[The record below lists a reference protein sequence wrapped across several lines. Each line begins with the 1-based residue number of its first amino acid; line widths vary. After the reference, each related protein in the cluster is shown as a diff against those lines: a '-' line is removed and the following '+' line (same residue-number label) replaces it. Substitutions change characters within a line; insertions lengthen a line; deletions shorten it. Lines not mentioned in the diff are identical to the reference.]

1 MKNYIL
7 IFCIFILFI
16 LSCENERKRKLSREL
31 QSWQNKEIIFSPNL
45 QAKILGKDTI
55 IKIDNNK
62 LKIINYIDTS
72 GCTECRLELYEWSKK
87 IEEIKG
93 YTIKYGNIVDGENVV
108 DEVLVS
114 YFKEPKS
121 YTTENMCE
129 INSHGGNVIVKK
141 ILELCLKNGAELAQP
156 GEFTK
161 RAFLNGRID
170 LTESEG
176 VMDLINSET
185 ELTRKMAINELSGN
199 VSRLITD
206 TREDI
211 ISLISNIEVNI
222 DYPEYEDIEVLT
234 NESILP
240 DIKKFKEKLEEIIKK
255 SEDSKVIK
263 EGIRV
268 GIIGRPNVG
277 KSSLLN
283 SLLEE
288 EKAIVTDVPGTTRDI
303 VEGSLIVS
311 GIPLNIIDTAGIRK
325 TEDTVEKI
333 GVEKS
338 LKIIDTSDLLIYILN
353 NNEEITEEEK
363 EILEKT
369 KNKKRIIVVN
379 KIDLK
384 TKLNKKL
391 LDSYIEISVKE
402 NIGIDKIKDEIKRL
416 FNIGEISTNDMT
428 YLSNARS
435 IALLK
440 KSLNNI
446 NDAINEINNNN
457 PIDIVELSLKES
469 WNNLGEVIG
478 ETYTDELLDELFSR
492 FCLGK

>member
-1 MKNYIL
+1 M
-7 IFCIFILFI
+7 
-16 LSCENERKRKLSREL
+16 E
-31 QSWQNKEIIFSPNL
+31 
-45 QAKILGKDTI
+45 DTI
-55 IKIDNNK
+55 VAISTSVGEGAISIIRLSGHDALNIASKVFTKDLTKVDSHTIHYGFITSNNEKI
-62 LKIINYIDTS
+62 
-72 GCTECRLELYEWSKK
+72 
-87 IEEIKG
+87 
-93 YTIKYGNIVDGENVV
+93 

-114 YFKEPKS
+114 VMKAPK
-121 YTTENMCE
+121 TFTREDIVE
-129 INSHGGNVIVKK
+129 INCHGGIATTNKV
-141 ILELCLKNGAELAQP
+141 LEVLLENGARLAEP

-170 LTESEG
+170 LLEAEAT
-176 VMDLINSET
+176 MDLISSKAESARKISINTLTGETSNLIKNLRSE
-185 ELTRKMAINELSGN
+185 
-199 VSRLITD
+199 LIK
-206 TREDI
+206 I
-211 ISLISNIEVNI
+211 ISNIEVNI

>member
-1 MKNYIL
+1 M
-7 IFCIFILFI
+7 
-16 LSCENERKRKLSREL
+16 E
-31 QSWQNKEIIFSPNL
+31 
-45 QAKILGKDTI
+45 DTI
-55 IKIDNNK
+55 VAISTSVGEGAISIIRLSGHDALNIASKVFTKDLTKVDSHTIHYGFITSNNEKI
-62 LKIINYIDTS
+62 
-72 GCTECRLELYEWSKK
+72 
-87 IEEIKG
+87 
-93 YTIKYGNIVDGENVV
+93 

-114 YFKEPKS
+114 VMKAPK
-121 YTTENMCE
+121 TFTREDIVE
-129 INSHGGNVIVKK
+129 INCHGGIATTNKV
-141 ILELCLKNGAELAQP
+141 LEVLLENGARLAEP

-170 LTESEG
+170 LLEAEAT
-176 VMDLINSET
+176 MDLISSKAESARKISINTLTGETSNLIKNLRSE
-185 ELTRKMAINELSGN
+185 LVKI
-199 VSRLITD
+199 
-206 TREDI
+206 
-211 ISLISNIEVNI
+211 ISNIEVNI

-255 SEDSKVIK
+255 SEDSKVIT
-263 EGIRV
+263 EGIRG

>member
-1 MKNYIL
+1 M
-7 IFCIFILFI
+7 
-16 LSCENERKRKLSREL
+16 E
-31 QSWQNKEIIFSPNL
+31 
-45 QAKILGKDTI
+45 DTI
-55 IKIDNNK
+55 VAISTSVGEGAISIIRLSGHDALNIASKVFTKDLTKVDSHTIHYGFITSNNEKI
-62 LKIINYIDTS
+62 
-72 GCTECRLELYEWSKK
+72 
-87 IEEIKG
+87 
-93 YTIKYGNIVDGENVV
+93 

-114 YFKEPKS
+114 VMKAPK
-121 YTTENMCE
+121 TFTREDIVE
-129 INSHGGNVIVKK
+129 INCHGGIATTNKV
-141 ILELCLKNGAELAQP
+141 LEVLLENGARLAEP

-170 LTESEG
+170 LLEAEAT
-176 VMDLINSET
+176 MDLISSKAESARKISINTLTGETSNLIKNLRSE
-185 ELTRKMAINELSGN
+185 LVKI
-199 VSRLITD
+199 
-206 TREDI
+206 
-211 ISLISNIEVNI
+211 ISNIEVNI

-446 NDAINEINNNN
+446 NDAINEVNNNN

>member
-1 MKNYIL
+1 M
-7 IFCIFILFI
+7 
-16 LSCENERKRKLSREL
+16 E
-31 QSWQNKEIIFSPNL
+31 
-45 QAKILGKDTI
+45 DTI
-55 IKIDNNK
+55 VAISTSVGEGAISIIRLSGHDALNIASKVFTKDLTKVDSHTIHYGFITSNNEKI
-62 LKIINYIDTS
+62 
-72 GCTECRLELYEWSKK
+72 
-87 IEEIKG
+87 
-93 YTIKYGNIVDGENVV
+93 

-114 YFKEPKS
+114 VMKAPK
-121 YTTENMCE
+121 TFTREDIVE
-129 INSHGGNVIVKK
+129 INCHGGIATTNKV
-141 ILELCLKNGAELAQP
+141 LEVLLENGARLAEP

-170 LTESEG
+170 LLEAEAT
-176 VMDLINSET
+176 MDLISSKAESARKISINTLTGETSNLIKNLRSE
-185 ELTRKMAINELSGN
+185 
-199 VSRLITD
+199 LIK
-206 TREDI
+206 I
-211 ISLISNIEVNI
+211 ISNIEVNI

-288 EKAIVTDVPGTTRDI
+288 EKAIVTDVSGTTRDI

>member
-1 MKNYIL
+1 M
-7 IFCIFILFI
+7 
-16 LSCENERKRKLSREL
+16 E
-31 QSWQNKEIIFSPNL
+31 
-45 QAKILGKDTI
+45 DTI
-55 IKIDNNK
+55 VAISTSVGEGAISIIRLSGHDALNIASKVFTKDLTKVDSHTIHYGFITSNNEKI
-62 LKIINYIDTS
+62 
-72 GCTECRLELYEWSKK
+72 
-87 IEEIKG
+87 
-93 YTIKYGNIVDGENVV
+93 

-114 YFKEPKS
+114 VMKAPK
-121 YTTENMCE
+121 TFTREDIVE
-129 INSHGGNVIVKK
+129 INCHGGIATTNKV
-141 ILELCLKNGAELAQP
+141 LEVLLENGARLAEP

-170 LTESEG
+170 LLEAEAT
-176 VMDLINSET
+176 MDLISSKAESARKISINTLTGETSNLIKNLRSE
-185 ELTRKMAINELSGN
+185 LVKI
-199 VSRLITD
+199 
-206 TREDI
+206 
-211 ISLISNIEVNI
+211 ISNIEVNI

-353 NNEEITEEEK
+353 NNEKITEEEK
-363 EILEKT
+363 KILEKT

-384 TKLNKKL
+384 TKLDKNL

-402 NIGIDKIKDEIKRL
+402 NIGIDKIKDKIKRL

>member
-1 MKNYIL
+1 MEDTICAIATSLGVGAISIIRLSGKDAIEKVNSIFSRDLTNVNSHSVTYGHIVYKN
-7 IFCIFILFI
+7 
-16 LSCENERKRKLSREL
+16 
-31 QSWQNKEIIFSPNL
+31 EII
-45 QAKILGKDTI
+45 
-55 IKIDNNK
+55 
-62 LKIINYIDTS
+62 
-72 GCTECRLELYEWSKK
+72 
-87 IEEIKG
+87 
-93 YTIKYGNIVDGENVV
+93 
-108 DEVLVS
+108 DEVLVTVMRA
-114 YFKEPKS
+114 PKT
-121 YTTENMCE
+121 YTTEDIVE
-129 INSHGGNVIVKK
+129 INSHGGYVTSNK
-141 ILELCLKNGAELAQP
+141 ILEILLEIGCKLAEP

-170 LTESEG
+170 LLEAEAT
-176 VMDLINSET
+176 MDLISSKAESARKISINTLTGETSNLIKNLRSE
-185 ELTRKMAINELSGN
+185 LVKI
-199 VSRLITD
+199 
-206 TREDI
+206 
-211 ISLISNIEVNI
+211 ISNIEVNI

-288 EKAIVTDVPGTTRDI
+288 EKAIVTDVPGTTRDT

>member
-1 MKNYIL
+1 M
-7 IFCIFILFI
+7 
-16 LSCENERKRKLSREL
+16 E
-31 QSWQNKEIIFSPNL
+31 
-45 QAKILGKDTI
+45 DTI
-55 IKIDNNK
+55 VAISTSVGEGAISIIRLSGHDALNIASKVFTKDLTKVDSHTIHYGFITGNNEKI
-62 LKIINYIDTS
+62 
-72 GCTECRLELYEWSKK
+72 
-87 IEEIKG
+87 
-93 YTIKYGNIVDGENVV
+93 

-114 YFKEPKS
+114 VMKAPK
-121 YTTENMCE
+121 TFTREDIVE
-129 INSHGGNVIVKK
+129 INCHGGIATTNKVLEVLFENVAR
-141 ILELCLKNGAELAQP
+141 LAEP

-170 LTESEG
+170 LLEAEAT
-176 VMDLINSET
+176 MDLISSKAESARKISINTLTGETSNLIKNLRSE
-185 ELTRKMAINELSGN
+185 
-199 VSRLITD
+199 LIK
-206 TREDI
+206 I
-211 ISLISNIEVNI
+211 ISNIEVNI

>member
-1 MKNYIL
+1 M
-7 IFCIFILFI
+7 
-16 LSCENERKRKLSREL
+16 E
-31 QSWQNKEIIFSPNL
+31 
-45 QAKILGKDTI
+45 DTI
-55 IKIDNNK
+55 VAISTSVGEGAISIIRLSGHDALNIASKVFTKDLTKVDSHTIHYGFITSNNEKI
-62 LKIINYIDTS
+62 
-72 GCTECRLELYEWSKK
+72 
-87 IEEIKG
+87 
-93 YTIKYGNIVDGENVV
+93 

-114 YFKEPKS
+114 VMKAPK
-121 YTTENMCE
+121 TFTREDIVE
-129 INSHGGNVIVKK
+129 INCHGGIATTNKV
-141 ILELCLKNGAELAQP
+141 LEVLLENGARLAES

-170 LTESEG
+170 LLEAEAT
-176 VMDLINSET
+176 MDLISSKAESARKISINTLTGETSNLIKNLRSE
-185 ELTRKMAINELSGN
+185 LVKI
-199 VSRLITD
+199 
-206 TREDI
+206 
-211 ISLISNIEVNI
+211 ISNIEVNI

>member
-1 MKNYIL
+1 M
-7 IFCIFILFI
+7 
-16 LSCENERKRKLSREL
+16 E
-31 QSWQNKEIIFSPNL
+31 
-45 QAKILGKDTI
+45 DTI
-55 IKIDNNK
+55 VAISTSTGVGAISIIRLSGNDALTIASKVFTKDLIKVDSHTIHYGFIKDKNE
-62 LKIINYIDTS
+62 KI
-72 GCTECRLELYEWSKK
+72 
-87 IEEIKG
+87 
-93 YTIKYGNIVDGENVV
+93 

-114 YFKEPKS
+114 VMKAPK
-121 YTTENMCE
+121 TFTREDIVE
-129 INSHGGNVIVKK
+129 INCHGGIATTNKV
-141 ILELCLKNGAELAQP
+141 LEVLLENGARLAEP

-170 LTESEG
+170 LLEAEAT
-176 VMDLINSET
+176 MDLISSKAESARKISMNTLTGETSNLIRDLRSE
-185 ELTRKMAINELSGN
+185 LVKI
-199 VSRLITD
+199 
-206 TREDI
+206 
-211 ISLISNIEVNI
+211 ISNIEVNI

-240 DIKKFKEKLEEIIKK
+240 GIKKFKEKLEEIIKK

-263 EGIRV
+263 EGIKV

-288 EKAIVTDVPGTTRDI
+288 EKAIVTDIPGTTRDI
-303 VEGSLIVS
+303 VEGSLIVG
-311 GIPLNIIDTAGIRK
+311 GIPLNIIDTAGIRR

-338 LKIIDTSDLLIYILN
+338 LKIIDTSDLVIYILN

-363 EILEKT
+363 ELLEKT

-379 KIDLK
+379 KIDLE
-384 TKLNKKL
+384 TKLNKAL
-391 LDSYIEISVKE
+391 LDNYIEMSVKE
-402 NIGIDKIKDEIKRL
+402 NIGIDKIKEEIKRL

-446 NDAINEINNNN
+446 NDAIDEINNNN

>member
-1 MKNYIL
+1 M
-7 IFCIFILFI
+7 
-16 LSCENERKRKLSREL
+16 E
-31 QSWQNKEIIFSPNL
+31 
-45 QAKILGKDTI
+45 DTI
-55 IKIDNNK
+55 VAISTSVGEGAISIIRLSGHDALNIASKVFTKDLTKVDSHTIHYGFITSNNEKI
-62 LKIINYIDTS
+62 
-72 GCTECRLELYEWSKK
+72 
-87 IEEIKG
+87 
-93 YTIKYGNIVDGENVV
+93 

-114 YFKEPKS
+114 VMKAPK
-121 YTTENMCE
+121 TFTREDIVE
-129 INSHGGNVIVKK
+129 INCHGGIATTNKV
-141 ILELCLKNGAELAQP
+141 LEVLLENGARLAEP

-170 LTESEG
+170 LLEAEAT
-176 VMDLINSET
+176 MDLISSKAESARKISINTLTGETSNLIKNLRSE
-185 ELTRKMAINELSGN
+185 LVKI
-199 VSRLITD
+199 
-206 TREDI
+206 
-211 ISLISNIEVNI
+211 ISNIEVNI

-363 EILEKT
+363 KILEKT

-379 KIDLK
+379 KIDL
-384 TKLNKKL
+384 
-391 LDSYIEISVKE
+391 
-402 NIGIDKIKDEIKRL
+402 KRL

>member
-1 MKNYIL
+1 M
-7 IFCIFILFI
+7 
-16 LSCENERKRKLSREL
+16 E
-31 QSWQNKEIIFSPNL
+31 
-45 QAKILGKDTI
+45 DTI
-55 IKIDNNK
+55 VAISTSVGEGAISIIRLSGHDALNIASKVFTKDLTKVDSHTIHYGFITSNNEKI
-62 LKIINYIDTS
+62 
-72 GCTECRLELYEWSKK
+72 
-87 IEEIKG
+87 
-93 YTIKYGNIVDGENVV
+93 

-114 YFKEPKS
+114 VMKAPK
-121 YTTENMCE
+121 TFTREDIVE
-129 INSHGGNVIVKK
+129 INCHGGIATTNKV
-141 ILELCLKNGAELAQP
+141 LEVLLENGARLAEP

-170 LTESEG
+170 LLEAEAT
-176 VMDLINSET
+176 MDLISSKAESARKISINTLTGETSNLIKNLRSE
-185 ELTRKMAINELSGN
+185 LVKI
-199 VSRLITD
+199 
-206 TREDI
+206 
-211 ISLISNIEVNI
+211 ISNIEVNI

-435 IALLK
+435 ITLLK

>member
-1 MKNYIL
+1 M
-7 IFCIFILFI
+7 
-16 LSCENERKRKLSREL
+16 E
-31 QSWQNKEIIFSPNL
+31 
-45 QAKILGKDTI
+45 DTI
-55 IKIDNNK
+55 VAISTSVGEGAISIIRLSGHDALNIASKVFTKDLTKVDSHTIHYGFITSNNEKI
-62 LKIINYIDTS
+62 
-72 GCTECRLELYEWSKK
+72 
-87 IEEIKG
+87 
-93 YTIKYGNIVDGENVV
+93 

-114 YFKEPKS
+114 VMKAPK
-121 YTTENMCE
+121 TFTREDIVE
-129 INSHGGNVIVKK
+129 INCHGGIATTNKV
-141 ILELCLKNGAELAQP
+141 LEVLLENGARLAEP

-170 LTESEG
+170 LLEAEAT
-176 VMDLINSET
+176 MDLISSKAESARKISINTLTGETSNLIKNLRSE
-185 ELTRKMAINELSGN
+185 LVKI
-199 VSRLITD
+199 
-206 TREDI
+206 
-211 ISLISNIEVNI
+211 ISNIEVNI

-288 EKAIVTDVPGTTRDI
+288 EKAIVTDVPGTTRDT

-402 NIGIDKIKDEIKRL
+402 NIGIDKIKVEIKRL